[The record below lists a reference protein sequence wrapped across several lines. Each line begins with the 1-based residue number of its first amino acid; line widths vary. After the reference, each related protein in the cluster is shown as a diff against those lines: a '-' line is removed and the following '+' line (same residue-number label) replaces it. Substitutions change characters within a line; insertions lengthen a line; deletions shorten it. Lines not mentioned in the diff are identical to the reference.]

1 MMQKNMLEGELSQ
14 MRQDMKQYLES
25 MKEGMYQMN
34 GQFGYGQQ
42 LQQQQMMQYSNPM
55 FAPLSS
61 TNAQPQI
68 ASIAN
73 VFYNMLNLLGE
84 KE

>member
-34 GQFGYGQQ
+34 G
-42 LQQQQMMQYSNPM
+42 
-55 FAPLSS
+55 
-61 TNAQPQI
+61 
-68 ASIAN
+68 
-73 VFYNMLNLLGE
+73 
-84 KE
+84 

>member
-1 MMQKNMLEGELSQ
+1 MQKNMLEGELSQ

-42 LQQQQMMQYSNPM
+42 LQQQQMM
-55 FAPLSS
+55 
-61 TNAQPQI
+61 
-68 ASIAN
+68 
-73 VFYNMLNLLGE
+73 
-84 KE
+84 